1 MTGGPEMTKTEQCP
15 STIEAADLE
24 KIFKMKVKV
33 VYRETGESRYCTLDE
48 VKTWDW
54 GSQDTWRIVSGW
66 QITSFKGLLSMM
78 HMKAQKGLHE
88 VEILESP
95 RCLMLA
101 GG

>member
-1 MTGGPEMTKTEQCP
+1 MAKAEEKGQWTLEP
-15 STIEAADLE
+15 ADLE
-24 KIFKMKVKV
+24 KIRKMKVKV
-33 VYRETGESRYCTLDE
+33 VYRETGEIRYCTLDE
-48 VKTWDW
+48 TKTWDW
-54 GSQDTWRIVSGW
+54 GNQDTWRIVSGW

-78 HMKAQKGLHE
+78 HMKAQKGLEE